1 MIIQKQRVMN
11 HATLKPQLWPFF
23 IILRGWE
30 QELSEKQKLTST
42 LHSSLMWGG
51 GFLSSNSYTSFL
63 PLSPLLF

>member
-1 MIIQKQRVMN
+1 MVIQKQTVMN

-42 LHSSLMWGG
+42 LHSSLMH
-51 GFLSSNSYTSFL
+51 FFFSL
-63 PLSPLLF
+63 